1 MWTRFPAGEMMALPI
16 QCYNVL
22 KKSTSPEATC
32 YLTEKGRKDLI
43 RYLEIVDDVCDTFQE
58 DKDLFIVNTP
68 MSAAKPLFRF
78 KKDSDVYRN
87 AIGQIHKA
95 HVSKH
100 RVTAPVV
107 RSYMGIKPVEP
118 KAVPVAKSD
127 GVVKIIADNP
137 RSSSVSKDNS
147 YLLSVLKPPQIAI
160 LQEIMKKEN
169 CDNEYA
175 AMIKA
180 LIWAKERMKKK

>member
-1 MWTRFPAGEMMALPI
+1 MALPI

-22 KKSTSPEATC
+22 KKSTSPEAIC
-32 YLTEKGRKDLI
+32 YLSEKGRKDLI

-58 DKDLFIVNTP
+58 DKNFFITNTP
-68 MSAAKPLFRF
+68 MSALRPLFKF
-78 KKDSDVYRN
+78 KKDSDVYRT
-87 AIGQIHKA
+87 AIGQIHMA
-95 HVSKH
+95 HQSKH
-100 RVTAPVV
+100 SVTAPVV
-107 RSYMGIKPVEP
+107 KTYMGIKPIEP
-118 KAVPVAKSD
+118 KAAPVVKSD
-127 GVVKIIADNP
+127 GVAKIINDNP

-147 YLLSVLKPPQIAI
+147 YLLSILKPPQIAI

>member
-1 MWTRFPAGEMMALPI
+1 MGICYKVRVKRKNDPEMTCIAGSALMRL
-16 QCYNVL
+16 NN
-22 KKSTSPEATC
+22 
-32 YLTEKGRKDLI
+32 
-43 RYLEIVDDVCDTFQE
+43 RYIDVVDDFCKTFNYDPEQFVL
-58 DKDLFIVNTP
+58 D
-68 MSAAKPLFRF
+68 APLGAIYLLLRF
-78 KKDSDVYRN
+78 KKDSEIY
-87 AIGQIHKA
+87 
-95 HVSKH
+95 VSVFGMLKKTFDSNH
-100 RVTAPVV
+100 SVTRKVV
-107 RSYMGIKPVEP
+107 ESFIGIKPTEP
-118 KAVPVAKSD
+118 KAPPTKKDD
-127 GVVKIIADNP
+127 GVPKIIADNP